1 MAVNLTI
8 GNLFV
13 EAFGLQFLDRYKVGI
28 EGMPNAPQQSFKG
41 IQIVE
46 DANESFESSSY
57 GTPILFPITFLEGT
71 YKKYNDKGEIVE
83 KKMGTMRLPIATI
96 MDFDRQKIIGDTK
109 VNGGRGSVKEIY
121 GFDNWKIT
129 INGILIPDKSQPQNL
144 VDIKDQERE
153 LTKWDNLASAIEVG
167 CELFTD
173 KRIKYI
179 TILGIKFSPLRGQP
193 NIRTFTIDALS
204 DEPIELNI
212 KTKV

>member
-1 MAVNLTI
+1 MGTEYNI
-8 GNLFV
+8 SNLFLG
-13 EAFGLQFLDRYKVGI
+13 AFGLKVSDSYKVGI
-28 EGMPNAPQQSFKG
+28 EDKAQDPKG
-41 IQIVE
+41 LFGGIEIIE
-46 DANESFESSSY
+46 DVNEAFEISSY

-83 KKMGTMRLPIATI
+83 KKMSKFRLPIASI
-96 MDFDRQKIIGDTK
+96 IDFDRQKIVRDTK
-109 VNGGRGSVKEIY
+109 VNGGKGSVKEIY

-144 VDIKDQERE
+144 FEIKDQERE
-153 LTKWDNLASAIEVG
+153 LTKWDELASAIEVG

-173 KRIKYI
+173 KRVQYI
-179 TILGIKFSPLRGQP
+179 TILSIKFNPMRGRP

-204 DEPIELNI
+204 DMPIELNI